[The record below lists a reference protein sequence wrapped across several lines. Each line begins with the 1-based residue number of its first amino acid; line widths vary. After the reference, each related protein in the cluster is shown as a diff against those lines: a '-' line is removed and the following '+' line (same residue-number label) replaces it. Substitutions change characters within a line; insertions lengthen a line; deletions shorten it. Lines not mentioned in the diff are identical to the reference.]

1 MTRKFLVGLESVLQT
16 LWVGG
21 LWVIGYL
28 VAPILFASLDERR
41 LAGELAGHMFTAMNY
56 VGLVCGGL
64 LLIFA
69 LLRAGRAWLKELRVI
84 ALVSMLALVL
94 ISLFVLQPMMQELK
108 LAGLTP
114 GSEAAGRFGML
125 HGVSSIL
132 YLITSLLGL
141 LLVVRRET
149 GDYRSR

>member
-1 MTRKFLVGLESVLQT
+1 MTSKLIFGLEAVLQT

-21 LWVIGYL
+21 LWVIGYV

-41 LAGELAGHMFTAMNY
+41 LAGELAGHMFTAINY
-56 VGLVCGGL
+56 IGLVCGGL

-69 LLRAGRAWLKELRVI
+69 LLRAGKPWPKDLRVI
-84 ALVSMLALVL
+84 ALAAMLALIL

-114 GSEAAGRFGML
+114 GGETAARFGQL
-125 HGVSSIL
+125 HGVSSVL
-132 YLITSLLGL
+132 YLLTSLLGL
-141 LLVVRRET
+141 VLVVYRR
-149 GDYRSR
+149 RSG